1 MIEIL
6 EAKNIDLNVYVN
18 YRNTLFLQ
26 YKNDS
31 MISLNYLTTF
41 EMSSGI

>member
-18 YRNTLFLQ
+18 YRITLFLR

-31 MISLNYLTTF
+31 MISLHYLTTS